1 MYERLPSPC
10 LTSNLY
16 IKTNLFQKKGNFVT
30 NTHFCSKYPLSCF
43 AEEITCYIL
52 NTKKRTRNLTLE
64 YEKRNSRLSKSGI
77 VVYFKSNKQFIFLF
91 MCVLNGF
98 SRKNPLFFNL
108 SGFCARIHCLGKF
121 AKDSIALAC
130 YCTFWTFLIQRN
142 KSGGSKYSLT

>member
-1 MYERLPSPC
+1 
-10 LTSNLY
+10 
-16 IKTNLFQKKGNFVT
+16 
-30 NTHFCSKYPLSCF
+30 
-43 AEEITCYIL
+43 
-52 NTKKRTRNLTLE
+52 
-64 YEKRNSRLSKSGI
+64 
-77 VVYFKSNKQFIFLF
+77 

-142 KSGGSKYSLT
+142 KSGGRKNTHLRSKYALRLIVEVKTCYNK